1 MKAGL
6 EVAVLS
12 GLASVCLISSFL
24 LVWLK
29 TDFLISYLKL
39 LNFDSSEYE
48 DISAD
53 NPDLTFLEYLGVKNI
68 DNKFKF
74 FFFKLLSCEFCLC
87 LWLSLGVS
95 LFYNVHYVGLFY
107 IFSLLLFRLTEKF
120 LFSND

>member
-6 EVAVLS
+6 EVAALS

-24 LVWLK
+24 LIWLK

-39 LNFDSSEYE
+39 FNFDSSEFE

-53 NPDLTFLEYLGVKNI
+53 NPDLTFFEYLGVKNI

-87 LWLSLGVS
+87 LWLSLSVS

-107 IFSLLLFRLTEKF
+107 IFSLLLFKLLDKF